1 MKKETTKKEIQESKT
16 AKKERQEK
24 EVFNDEEVLNEI
36 LENNE
41 GLGMTVKQ
49 KCLACL
55 LIGMIVGALAMSL
68 CWPKR
73 IAKLKNGEEVV
84 ATVGDYTVSADEIY
98 DAIKNQTAMMHVLD
112 LVDYSILID
121 MYGKSDEAEV
131 YAKEQSELIYQQYEQ
146 FYGSTKEEFLTS
158 NGYKNEEAFM
168 EYLNHD
174 YYYNKYYEE
183 YMLKQITDEEVE
195 KYYNEKVSGKKKV
208 HLYTKYDDTVDL
220 SDIKKALDKGTS
232 IAKVNEKFSG
242 AMYNELGE
250 ISYLDYADYSDE
262 FISNLYSLKK
272 GETSKVFQ
280 DGAYGDSLIYVESVD
295 EKPELK
301 DIKDE
306 LKSMLATKKGN
317 EDDSLYYKAFIELR
331 EEKGLK
337 FNDTEYKDLYDNYLK
352 SFK

>member
-1 MKKETTKKEIQESKT
+1 MKKEKKETTKE
-16 AKKERQEK
+16 

-36 LENNE
+36 IEENE
-41 GLGMTVKQ
+41 GFGMTVKQ

-55 LIGMIVGALAMSL
+55 LIGMIIGALAMSF

-73 IAKLKNGEEVV
+73 VAKLKNGEEVI
-84 ATVGDYTVSADEIY
+84 ATVGNYTVSADEIY
-98 DAIKNQTAMMHVLD
+98 DALKNQTAMMHVLD
-112 LVDYSILID
+112 LIDYSILLD
-121 MYGKSDEAEV
+121 MYGKSDEAGT
-131 YAKEQSELIYQQYEQ
+131 YAKEQSEIIYQQYEQ

-158 NGYKNEEAFM
+158 NGYKNEDAFM

-174 YYYNKYYEE
+174 YYYNKYYNE

-195 KYYNEKVSGKKKV
+195 KYYNDFVSGKKKV
-208 HLYTKYDDTVDL
+208 HLYTKYDDSVDL
-220 SDIKKALDKGTS
+220 KEIKKALDKGTS
-232 IAKVNEKFSG
+232 IAKVNEKFKG

-272 GETSKVFQ
+272 GDTSKVFQ
-280 DGAYGDSLIYVESVD
+280 DGATGESLIYVESAE
-295 EKPELK
+295 EKLELK
-301 DIKDE
+301 DIKDD
-306 LKSMLATKKGN
+306 LKEMLATKKGN
-317 EDDSLYYKAFIELR
+317 EDESLYYKAFIELR